1 MLGDPN
7 YDVRQKYLRLVMLG
21 TPKHDIRLGWKS
33 VGIVGIMC
41 AQLVF
46 SNSEAGSIS
55 PFSHIQISHGVLMQ

>member
-1 MLGDPN
+1 MLSS
-7 YDVRQKYLRLVMLG
+7 
-21 TPKHDIRLGWKS
+21 TKHDFHQERPDIRLGWKS

-55 PFSHIQISHGVLMQ
+55 SFSHIQILHGVLMQ